1 MTHCRER
8 SNADAGAGV
17 GVGGGSRSRWR
28 GCARGPE
35 AAGPRGR
42 RAAGRL
48 HPQLPGI
55 FRKKPREKRG
65 FQSPERGKGKI
76 GTEMCAI
83 QEFEV

>member
-1 MTHCRER
+1 MGREQEP
-8 SNADAGAGV
+8 A
-17 GVGGGSRSRWR
+17 

-55 FRKKPREKRG
+55 FRKKPQEKRG

>member
-1 MTHCRER
+1 M
-8 SNADAGAGV
+8 GV
-17 GVGGGSRSRWR
+17 GREQEPA
-28 GCARGPE
+28 GCALGPE

-55 FRKKPREKRG
+55 FRKKPREKKG

>member
-1 MTHCRER
+1 MVHCRKR
-8 SNADAGAGV
+8 SNADAGAG
-17 GVGGGSRSRWR
+17 GGGAGAGAGGLS
-28 GCARGPE
+28 
-35 AAGPRGR
+35 AGPRGR

-55 FRKKPREKRG
+55 FRKKPREKKG